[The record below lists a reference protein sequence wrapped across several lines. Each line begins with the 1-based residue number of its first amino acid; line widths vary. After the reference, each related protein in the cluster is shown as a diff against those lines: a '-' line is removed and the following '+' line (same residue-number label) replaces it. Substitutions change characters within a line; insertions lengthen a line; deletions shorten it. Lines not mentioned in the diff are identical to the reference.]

1 MGLARSFTLVAIP
14 GLAALARDFA
24 HLVLV
29 MAGLD
34 PAIHVLRLW
43 RSRVSLR
50 SPGISLK

>member
-1 MGLARSFTLVAIP
+1 VAIP
-14 GLAALARDFA
+14 GLAALARDFP
-24 HLVLV
+24 HLILV